1 MKFNI
6 IKLYNSKFNLIVI
19 IISFNVISAYA
30 NTVSGYIYDGSTNLP
45 INSATIMVG
54 NDGYPPK
61 SIVYY
66 DTTDAMGYY
75 KIENIPVYSD
85 YTILV
90 SAIGYESKELRMQ
103 TPPKNIDFYLDKPNS
118 GYLVRTVNQGL
129 KLYNFNRV
137 YSYRVDGLVDNRET
151 FFPNID
157 AESDTTSIFLSML
170 GAGKDTTSNDSL
182 IWEKITIVWNWL
194 QQNTIYNT
202 NDPNWQTAND
212 YMMQYGYPSIEMI
225 GKTFLKYNFI
235 PWGTCMHRAHIF
247 TTLLYRC
254 GISKDRLAIAE
265 TRWRLR
271 YSQHMYTIVFLANR
285 WLYVDP
291 SFNHLSIPSFS
302 SFHSI
307 PLSGWEYSDYRDYNH
322 PLEITIIPKSNLSE
336 VPEITSRPTNTTNIF
351 INEPPT
357 NTHTISS
364 TINLSGFT
372 SNTEI
377 SQVSVNG
384 VMYSITNT
392 VFNTTIPLQ
401 IGNNLISA
409 GVTYNNNTYIDSIS
423 VCREVNSTTNIN
435 EQEPPS
441 SLQQYHLYQNYPNPF
456 NPSTKIMYAI
466 SSQRYTT
473 LKVYNVLGNEITTL
487 VNEEKSTGIYEVEF
501 DASNLP
507 SGFYLYQLQ
516 AGDFLSTKKMI
527 LLK

>member
-1 MKFNI
+1 MRLLKNKFSF
-6 IKLYNSKFNLIVI
+6 LGI
-19 IISFNVISAYA
+19 IISFTTISGYA
-30 NTVSGYIYDGSTNLP
+30 NNFTGFVYDQSTNLP
-45 INSATIMVG
+45 ISNATIMVG

-66 DTTDAMGYY
+66 DTTDATGYY
-75 KIENIPVYSD
+75 QIENIPVYSD

-103 TPPKNIDFYLDKPNS
+103 TPPKNIDFYLDKPDS

-129 KLYNFNRV
+129 KLYDFNGI
-137 YSYRVDGLVDNRET
+137 YSYRVDGLVDNREI

-194 QQNTIYNT
+194 QQNAKYNT
-202 NDPNWQTAND
+202 SDPNWQTALD
-212 YMMQYGYPSIEMI
+212 YLMQYGYPSIEMI
-225 GKTFLKYNFI
+225 AKTFLKYNFI

-254 GISKDRLAIAE
+254 GILKDRLAIAE

-271 YSQHMYTIVFLANR
+271 YSQHMYTIIFLANR

-291 SFNHLSIPSFS
+291 SFNHLAIPSFS

-322 PLEITIIPKSNLSE
+322 PLKLVIIPKSSLVV
-336 VPEITSRPTNTTNIF
+336 VPEITSRPTNTCNIF
-351 INEPPT
+351 INEPPA

-372 SNTEI
+372 SNTAI

-384 VMYSITNT
+384 VLYPISNN
-392 VFNTTIPLQ
+392 VFNTTVPIQ

-409 GVTYNNNTYIDSIS
+409 EVIYNNTIYSDAIS
-423 VCREVNSTTNIN
+423 VYREDIKNYIPVELLSFEYTLFSNRVELKWATATEVNNYGHEIQRKVSDSEFESIGFVEGHGTTTQKN
-435 EQEPPS
+435 E
-441 SLQQYHLYQNYPNPF
+441 Y
-456 NPSTKIMYAI
+456 
-466 SSQRYTT
+466 
-473 LKVYNVLGNEITTL
+473 
-487 VNEEKSTGIYEVEF
+487 
-501 DASNLP
+501 
-507 SGFYLYQLQ
+507 
-516 AGDFLSTKKMI
+516 
-527 LLK
+527 